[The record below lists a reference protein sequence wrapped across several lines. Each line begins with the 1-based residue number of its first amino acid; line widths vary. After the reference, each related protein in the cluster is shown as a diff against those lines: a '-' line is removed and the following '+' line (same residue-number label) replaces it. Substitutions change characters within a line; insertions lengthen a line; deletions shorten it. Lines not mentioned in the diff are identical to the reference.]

1 MQRIMSH
8 QNRTGDAVGVVGCL
22 IAPGARRPWLACEM
36 LLPAISQ
43 ACRMLNPLVMM
54 RNPVMFVTEVGAA
67 FDHCGHCPSCAHR
80 RR

>member
-1 MQRIMSH
+1 M
-8 QNRTGDAVGVVGCL
+8 
-22 IAPGARRPWLACEM
+22 EM

-67 FDHCGHCPSCAHR
+67 LTTVVTVRAVLTDAGDIGYFTFMTMITVRDKKHLTC
-80 RR
+80 